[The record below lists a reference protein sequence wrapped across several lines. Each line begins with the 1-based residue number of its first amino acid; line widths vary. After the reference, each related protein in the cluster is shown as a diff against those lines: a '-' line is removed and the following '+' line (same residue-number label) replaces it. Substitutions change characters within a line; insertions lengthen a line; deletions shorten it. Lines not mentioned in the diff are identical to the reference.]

1 MNLKAIGTKAER
13 ELIKMF
19 WKTNSWI
26 AIRAAGSGCSR
37 YPSPD
42 ILAGNILRKLA
53 IECKTTRSKNNIYI
67 PKEEIEQLEEFSSR
81 FGAEPW
87 LGIRFKEKEWYFLSL
102 EDTKQTS
109 KNHCISTTLAKQKG
123 LLFEELIATFKNNNT
138 QEINN
143 GSSFSI

>member
-53 IECKTTRSKNNIYI
+53 IQKTIMNLYQKLYLIRKKIMFGSK
-67 PKEEIEQLEEFSSR
+67 
-81 FGAEPW
+81 
-87 LGIRFKEKEWYFLSL
+87 
-102 EDTKQTS
+102 
-109 KNHCISTTLAKQKG
+109 
-123 LLFEELIATFKNNNT
+123 LF
-138 QEINN
+138 
-143 GSSFSI
+143 

>member
-19 WKTNSWI
+19 WETGSWI

-42 ILAGNILRKLA
+42 LLAGNVIRKLA
-53 IECKTTRSKNNIYI
+53 IECKTTKSTNNIYI
-67 PKEEIEQLEEFSSR
+67 PINEIEQLEEFSKR

-102 EDTKQTS
+102 DDTKQTA
-109 KNHCISTTLAKQKG
+109 KNHCISTLLAKQKG
-123 LLFEELIATFKNNNT
+123 LLFEELI
-138 QEINN
+138 
-143 GSSFSI
+143 SV